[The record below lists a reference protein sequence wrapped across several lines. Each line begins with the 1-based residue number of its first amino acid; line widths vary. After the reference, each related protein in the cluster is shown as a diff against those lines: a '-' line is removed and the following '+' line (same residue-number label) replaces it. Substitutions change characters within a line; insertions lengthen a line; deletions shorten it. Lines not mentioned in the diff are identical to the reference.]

1 MEKKQMV
8 LDGRVTPVREVLSRF
23 TTKLSEAQDLLQRAV
38 STVQE
43 TDDANK
49 ANMSKYQSNEV
60 TTFYLLR
67 SRWCRAVI
75 TASPT

>member
-1 MEKKQMV
+1 MV

-49 ANMSKYQSNEV
+49 ANMLKYQRNEV
-60 TTFYLLR
+60 TTFHLR
-67 SRWCRAVI
+67 GSRWCRAFHTVPL
-75 TASPT
+75 S